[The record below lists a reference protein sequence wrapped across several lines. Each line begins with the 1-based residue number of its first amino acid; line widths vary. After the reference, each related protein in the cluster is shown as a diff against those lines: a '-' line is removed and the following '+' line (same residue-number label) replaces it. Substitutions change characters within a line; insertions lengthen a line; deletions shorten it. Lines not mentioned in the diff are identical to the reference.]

1 MKFIFLKQK
10 PCGNLFQNEPL
21 NIVSYA
27 IIDCLIN
34 ERMKNMK
41 EMKRKSVGCYVR
53 VSTISQDI
61 DKFSINGQIT
71 QIKEYCQLMNCY
83 TDN

>member
-1 MKFIFLKQK
+1 
-10 PCGNLFQNEPL
+10 
-21 NIVSYA
+21 
-27 IIDCLIN
+27 
-34 ERMKNMK
+34 MK

-71 QIKEYCQLMNCY
+71 QIKEYCQFHGYDVLIF
-83 TDN
+83 TLTVVFQEKQ

>member
-1 MKFIFLKQK
+1 
-10 PCGNLFQNEPL
+10 
-21 NIVSYA
+21 
-27 IIDCLIN
+27 
-34 ERMKNMK
+34 MKNMK

-71 QIKEYCQLMNCY
+71 QIKEYCQQGNYELLYHNKS
-83 TDN
+83 TPDRTKISL

>member
-1 MKFIFLKQK
+1 
-10 PCGNLFQNEPL
+10 
-21 NIVSYA
+21 
-27 IIDCLIN
+27 
-34 ERMKNMK
+34 MK

-53 VSTISQDI
+53 VSIISQDI

-71 QIKEYCQLMNCY
+71 QIKEYCQQEIMNCY

>member
-1 MKFIFLKQK
+1 
-10 PCGNLFQNEPL
+10 
-21 NIVSYA
+21 
-27 IIDCLIN
+27 
-34 ERMKNMK
+34 MKNMK

-71 QIKEYCQLMNCY
+71 QIKEYCQQGNYELLY
-83 TDN
+83 W